1 MSIGWFFKIMFVLFI
16 EKNISLK
23 LLFLFP
29 DLMAMEGNTS
39 RPGSTVSLIELE
51 TVKISREKNKK

>member
-1 MSIGWFFKIMFVLFI
+1 MFVPFI
-16 EKNISLK
+16 EKKNISLK

-29 DLMAMEGNTS
+29 DLMAMEGNTN
-39 RPGSTVSLIELE
+39 RPGSIVSLIELE